1 MHINEQK
8 KSLLVATVLSVAS
21 IATAIACVYARHESR
36 KLFTELQ
43 HLTAERDALEVEWGQ
58 LQIEQSTW
66 STHSR
71 VEEQARRKMQ
81 MRNPEPTEIRVI
93 TK

>member
-1 MHINEQK
+1 MTAES
-8 KSLLVATVLSVAS
+8 KSLGLCAFLAIAV

-36 KLFTELQ
+36 KQFSLLQ
-43 HLTAERDALEVEWGQ
+43 QLIVQRDALEVNWGR

-71 VEEQARRKMQ
+71 VEKLARSEMG
-81 MRNPEPTEIRVI
+81 MRNPAPDKIMVVRQ
-93 TK
+93 